1 MIEVILPSLSEI
13 DAFMVTVWLTSPL
26 IGDETRIAG
35 GLFARASDCP
45 NVTVLRT
52 ENIMIIIVNEAVG
65 AVNIPLDLSI
75 TFFVSSI
82 IKLIVTIKRLTATTV
97 TCSKCGAQF

>member
-1 MIEVILPSLSEI
+1 MIEVILPSASEI
-13 DAFMVTVWLTSPL
+13 DAFMVTVWLISPL

-52 ENIMIIIVNEAVG
+52 ENIMSMMVSEVIGV
-65 AVNIPLDLSI
+65 VNIPLDLSI
-75 TFFVSSI
+75 TF
-82 IKLIVTIKRLTATTV
+82 LYCLNY
-97 TCSKCGAQF
+97 